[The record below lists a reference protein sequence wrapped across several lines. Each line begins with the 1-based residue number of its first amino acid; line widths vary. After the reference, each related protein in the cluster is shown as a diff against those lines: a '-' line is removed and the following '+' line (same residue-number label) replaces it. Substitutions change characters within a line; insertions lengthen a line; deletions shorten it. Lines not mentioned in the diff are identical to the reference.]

1 MKKLFVI
8 VAVLALASG
17 FALAQG
23 GGGSGSG
30 SGEKHSWSNDV
41 NHTYKHMWDTNCL
54 GMTNAPKV
62 WSNKLSHAYA
72 GQAQEGGGGQVRAR
86 FGKTEVP
93 ADVQGI
99 VQQFQQERT
108 RLMNQLKTCSDEE
121 RQQMLQEM
129 EQLRTQLR
137 EQICTIREDA
147 RQQAEQM
154 RTRLGNNR
162 DRILEQGGGGA
173 GTGRDR

>member
-1 MKKLFVI
+1 MKKFFLI
-8 VAVLALASG
+8 VGALALASG
-17 FALAQG
+17 FALAQSG
-23 GGGSGSG
+23 PGSGG
-30 SGEKHSWSNDV
+30 QKHSWSNDV

-162 DRILEQGGGGA
+162 DRILEQGGGGG